1 MGDRIEIQEPVG
13 VTSAPIRGNRRTGM
27 LTGPSGKP
35 KNAIGG
41 HGHRELLAIQIL
53 QNNVSELGHSAEF
66 VSLKVL
72 WFSPIY
78 SDCWFGLMFMMPK
91 EAAEPMSHGVGHCN
105 ACATATTCP
114 I

>member
-1 MGDRIEIQEPVG
+1 MGDFGDIQGPIS
-13 VTSAPIRGNRRTGM
+13 VTAAPYRGNRRTGM
-27 LTGPSGKP
+27 LIDLSGKP

-91 EAAEPMSHGVGHCN
+91 EAAEPMSHGVGHWD
-105 ACATATTCP
+105 ACATAPSCP
-114 I
+114 N